1 MGFTSEPILLS
12 KSGLIMHLSSLLC
25 YSSAFILHSSC
36 PVWGKWACGHTLL
49 SARCPTL
56 LLLVCV
62 WRGPCQSFP
71 LLASVSFY
79 VFKLR
84 RPGGRRA
91 LRLTLL
97 GANWC
102 RNCGLQQR
110 EKSDILPHENQRNA
124 AQSHCFHPHFSSLVP
139 SPAPSTNRWQEVD
152 ITSFDFFVLLL
163 IGPRN
168 IFMTENPFG
177 KSSFPPFISSRAW
190 WTDLGMATLPAPCI

>member
-1 MGFTSEPILLS
+1 MALTSEPILLS

-49 SARCPTL
+49 SVRCPTL

-71 LLASVSFY
+71 LLASVSLY
-79 VFKLR
+79 VFKLHR
-84 RPGGRRA
+84 RGGRRV

-110 EKSDILPHENQRNA
+110 EKSDILPHENQRMLS
-124 AQSHCFHPHFSSLVP
+124 SHIASLLIFPHLCMPPPPLKAVKWY
-139 SPAPSTNRWQEVD
+139 PSTNRWQDD
-152 ITSFDFFVLLL
+152 ITSFYFLYCSWSSLL
-163 IGPRN
+163 
-168 IFMTENPFG
+168 
-177 KSSFPPFISSRAW
+177 SSFSMRPP
-190 WTDLGMATLPAPCI
+190 D